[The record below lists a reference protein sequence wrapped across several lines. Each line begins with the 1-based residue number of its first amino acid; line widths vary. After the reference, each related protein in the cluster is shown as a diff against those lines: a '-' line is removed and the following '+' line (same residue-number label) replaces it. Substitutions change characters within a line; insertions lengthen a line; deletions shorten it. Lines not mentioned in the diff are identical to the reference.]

1 MERIEKPRGLL
12 PWYAVSLAVSVTV
25 CLAMG
30 YRGWTLVG
38 GLIGFFLAAY
48 VCLWLLLLVF
58 LVVLALAAGPVRERK
73 RRDTFYNAVVCYVL
87 GLVTALGRIRVR
99 VSGLDQLPAGR
110 WLLVCNHRSNYDPL
124 ITGWLL
130 RKREFAFI
138 TKPSVMRNFVS
149 GRLVS
154 RACYLGIDRENDRAA
169 LRTIL
174 EAARL
179 LKEDVV
185 SFGIYPE
192 GTRHAGDEMLPFR
205 NGAFKI
211 AQRAKVSVVAAA
223 IRGTDAV
230 HRNFPWRSTEVQL
243 KICAVMD
250 AETVCAL
257 STVEIGDQVRTCIN
271 SALS

>member
-1 MERIEKPRGLL
+1 MERIERPLGLL
-12 PWYAVSLAVSVTV
+12 PWYAVSLAASVTL
-25 CLAMG
+25 CLTL
-30 YRGWTLVG
+30 RLTGWTLVG
-38 GLIGFFLAAY
+38 ALLGFFCAAF
-48 VCLWLLLLVF
+48 VCLWLLLVICL
-58 LVVLALAAGPVRERK
+58 LALALAAGPVRPQK
-73 RRDTFYNAVVCYVL
+73 RQNAFYNAFVCYVL

-124 ITGWLL
+124 VTSWLL

-149 GRLVS
+149 GRIVS

-169 LRTIL
+169 LRTII

-179 LKEDVV
+179 LKEDAV

-211 AQRAKVSVVAAA
+211 AQRAKVPIVTAA
-223 IRGTDAV
+223 IRGTDKV

-250 AETVCAL
+250 AERVCTL

>member
-1 MERIEKPRGLL
+1 MERIERPRGLL
-12 PWYAVSLAVSVTV
+12 LWYAVSLAVSVTL
-25 CLAMG
+25 CLALG
-30 YRGWTLVG
+30 YSGWTLAG

-48 VCLWLLLLVF
+48 ACLWLLLAIF
-58 LVVLALAAGPVRERK
+58 LVVLALAAGPVRAPK
-73 RRDTFYNAVVCYVL
+73 RQNAFYNAFVCYTL
-87 GLVTALGRIRVR
+87 GLLTALGRIRVR
-99 VSGLDQLPAGR
+99 VSGFDKLPAGR

-124 ITGWLL
+124 IMGWLL

-138 TKPSVMRNFVS
+138 TKPSVMNNFVS
-149 GRLVS
+149 GRILS
-154 RACYLGIDRENDRAA
+154 CACYLGIDRENDRAA

-192 GTRHAGDEMLPFR
+192 GTRYAGDEMLPFR

-211 AQRAKVSVVAAA
+211 AQRAKVSIVVAA
-223 IRGTDAV
+223 IQGTDSV
-230 HRNFPWRSTEVQL
+230 HRNFPWRSTEVRFTV
-243 KICAVMD
+243 CAVMD

-271 SALS
+271 SVLS

>member
-12 PWYAVSLAVSVTV
+12 PWYAVSLAVSVTL
-25 CLAMG
+25 CLTL
-30 YRGWTLVG
+30 RVTGWALIG
-38 GLIGFFLAAY
+38 ALIGFFLAAY
-48 VCLWLLLLVF
+48 ACLWLLLAVSLVI
-58 LVVLALAAGPVRERK
+58 LALAAGPVRTQK
-73 RRDTFYNAVVCYVL
+73 RQNTFYNAYVCYVL
-87 GLVTALGRIRVR
+87 GLATALGRIRVR
-99 VSGLDQLPAGR
+99 VSGLEKLPAGR

-124 ITGWLL
+124 VTAWLL
-130 RKREFAFI
+130 RKRGFAFI

-149 GRLVS
+149 GRIVS

-179 LKEDVV
+179 LKEDAV

-211 AQRAKVSVVAAA
+211 AQRAGTPIVTAA
-223 IRGTDAV
+223 IRGTEKV

-243 KICAVMD
+243 KICAVTD
-250 AETVCAL
+250 AESVCGM

>member
-1 MERIEKPRGLL
+1 MERIERPRGLL
-12 PWYAVSLAVSVTV
+12 LWYAVSLAVSVTL
-25 CLAMG
+25 CLTL
-30 YRGWTLVG
+30 RITGWTLVG
-38 GLIGFFLAAY
+38 CLIGFFLAAY
-48 VCLWLLLLVF
+48 VCLWLLLALF
-58 LVVLALAAGPVRERK
+58 LLALALAAGPVRPQK
-73 RRDTFYNAVVCYVL
+73 RRNAFYNAVVCYAL
-87 GLVTALGRIRVR
+87 GLATELGRIRVR
-99 VSGLDQLPAGR
+99 VTGLETLPAGR
-110 WLLVCNHRSNYDPL
+110 WLFVCNHRSNYDPL
-124 ITGWLL
+124 ITSWLL

-149 GRLVS
+149 GRIVS
-154 RACYLGIDRENDRAA
+154 RACYLGIDRENDREA

-211 AQRAKVSVVAAA
+211 AQRAKVPIVAAA
-223 IRGTDAV
+223 IRGTDSV
-230 HRNFPWRSTEVQL
+230 YRNFPWRSTEVQL

-250 AETVCAL
+250 AETVCGL
-257 STVEIGDQVRTCIN
+257 STIEIGEQVRTCIN

>member
-1 MERIEKPRGLL
+1 MERIERPLGLL

-25 CLAMG
+25 CLTL
-30 YRGWTLVG
+30 RVTGWTLIG

-48 VCLWLLLLVF
+48 VCLWLLLVMVLF
-58 LVVLALAAGPVRERK
+58 VLALAAGPVRPQK
-73 RRDTFYNAVVCYVL
+73 RQNRFYNAFVCYVL

-99 VSGLDQLPAGR
+99 VTGLEKLPAGR

-124 ITGWLL
+124 ITSWVL

-138 TKPSVMRNFVS
+138 TKPSVMNNFVS
-149 GRLVS
+149 GRIVS

-179 LKEDVV
+179 LKENAV

-192 GTRHAGDEMLPFR
+192 GTRHAGEEMLPFR

-211 AQRAKVSVVAAA
+211 AQRAKVPIVTAA
-223 IRGTDAV
+223 IRGTDKV
-230 HRNFPWRSTEVQL
+230 HRSFPWRSTEVQL

-250 AETVCAL
+250 AERVCAL